1 MISYLKKDFVCF
13 CKVLKGRRYLSRV
26 SILPLQDSMSPAH
39 EAGLPVC
46 LRAPVP
52 FYPEGIAL

>member
-1 MISYLKKDFVCF
+1 MISYSKKDFVCF

-26 SILPLQDSMSPAH
+26 SILPYFPAH

-46 LRAPVP
+46 VRAGVPPVP